1 MSSLFFELCRF
12 STGSEGLKGWNGHGW
27 DYARK
32 HVRHGSREG
41 EPGPVHGQQAFVAPV
56 EQTQLPRLVLLLGLL
71 AAKGHLSGHHALTLR
86 DERALSAH
94 AIPPAAVAL
103 VALKRRHHPVVPA
116 ASALRGALVAFC
128 RPQEQTRGRLPG
140 ATGQGPG
147 PRPGR
152 GGARCGS
159 AAVRSAWDAH
169 RGTNDTKAATA
180 ESTNFSQLI
189 HKRIRGR
196 VLPSRR
202 SRRDRVRGHA
212 PTRPL
217 VTKRGDVTDS
227 TSLPLVVRL
236 LQFPLGGCDYASRWH
251 IPTLIQIPYAR

>member
-1 MSSLFFELCRF
+1 M
-12 STGSEGLKGWNGHGW
+12 
-27 DYARK
+27 
-32 HVRHGSREG
+32 
-41 EPGPVHGQQAFVAPV
+41 HGQQAFVAPV
-56 EQTQLPRLVLLLGLL
+56 EQPQLPRLVLLLGLL

-116 ASALRGALVAFC
+116 ASALGGALVALC

-180 ESTNFSQLI
+180 EFTNFSQLI
-189 HKRIRGR
+189 HKQIPGR
-196 VLPSRR
+196 VPPSRR
-202 SRRDRVRGHA
+202 SRVRRHA

-217 VTKRGDVTDS
+217 VTKCVDVTDG